1 MNRIRIVDNF
11 VFAGGVKIA
20 RLLPKERAL
29 EFVEPRT
36 GAGRDE
42 RRRAVVAIA
51 DLATLCPADDDDDW
65 GPR

>member
-1 MNRIRIVDNF
+1 MNQIRVRDNF

-36 GAGRDE
+36 GASRDA
-42 RRRAVVAIA
+42 RRRVVV
-51 DLATLCPADDDDDW
+51 TLDEMAALGRPDDDDW
-65 GPR
+65 EAG